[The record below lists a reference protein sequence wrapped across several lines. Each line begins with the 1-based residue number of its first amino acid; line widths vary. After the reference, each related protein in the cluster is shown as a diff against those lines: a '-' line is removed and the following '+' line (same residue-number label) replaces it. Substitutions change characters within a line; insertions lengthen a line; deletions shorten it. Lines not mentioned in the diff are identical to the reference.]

1 MPAHHSLFGGS
12 PGELV
17 PPVGMGDL
25 KALWN
30 IYKDIESQYPG
41 ELVAVAGSF
50 TQQAC
55 SAGADVGAVG
65 YRCAMLRLLERLPGD
80 LLTPWKEGGQL
91 KDAVF
96 SVAARIP
103 MSWIGVGI
111 PQSRLPFDLGSFFD
125 QLR

>member
-1 MPAHHSLFGGS
+1 MHAHHSLLAGN
-12 PGELV
+12 PGEPV
-17 PPVGMGDL
+17 PTVGMKDL
-25 KALWN
+25 KAVWN
-30 IYKDIESQYPG
+30 IYKDIESQHPG
-41 ELVAVAGSF
+41 VAVAGSF
-50 TQQAC
+50 TQQTC

-80 LLTPWKEGGQL
+80 LLGPWKESGQL

-111 PQSRLPFDLGSFFD
+111 PQSRLPFDLDSFFD